1 MKGLKITQSFKSEN
15 VLVSLTKFGDLK
27 VEIYH
32 RYRYMAYHLTAYNEN
47 GHIINQQ
54 YINSSSPG
62 YIYLNN
68 GLSNYPA
75 KVVIRNFNNR
85 TLEVILIERDD
96 QE

>member
-62 YIYLNN
+62 YIHITKCIT
-68 GLSNYPA
+68 NYPT
-75 KVVIRNFNNR
+75 KVVIRNFNNK
-85 TLEVILIERDD
+85 TIEVILIEQDD